1 MFRKVLIANRGEI
14 AVRVIRACRE
24 LGVGT
29 VAAYSTADR
38 DALHARLADER
49 ICIGPPAPE
58 QSYLNIPA
66 MISAAQARGCDAV
79 HPGYGFLSENGDF
92 AEACHRSGLV
102 FVGPRVRN
110 IKLMGDKARARRF
123 MRRAGVPVLPGSSSS
138 VRTLDE
144 ARTIARDVGYP
155 VLVKATGGGGGRG
168 LRVVRDAAELGAAI
182 DAARGEGQA
191 AFGQARIYLEKY
203 IENAR
208 HIEFQILADQQRNVV
223 QLGERECTLQRR
235 FQKVLEESPSLAL
248 DRRLRARMARSALRV
263 ATAIG
268 YTNVGTVEFLLDAS
282 GAYYFIEM
290 NTRVQVEHAVTE
302 MLTDVDIVKEGIR
315 AAAGLPLSIRQR
327 DVVARG
333 HAIECRINAEDPL
346 TMRPSPG
353 TVRALRLPGGPG
365 IRIDSALY
373 AGGSVPPYYDSLV
386 AKLVAHGRDR
396 AEAIVRMRGALAEL
410 QVEGITTNVAMHVAL
425 LEDPDV
431 LAGRVHTGFLE
442 GWLAERAVAPA
453 RAS

>member
-92 AEACHRSGLV
+92 AEACRRSGLV